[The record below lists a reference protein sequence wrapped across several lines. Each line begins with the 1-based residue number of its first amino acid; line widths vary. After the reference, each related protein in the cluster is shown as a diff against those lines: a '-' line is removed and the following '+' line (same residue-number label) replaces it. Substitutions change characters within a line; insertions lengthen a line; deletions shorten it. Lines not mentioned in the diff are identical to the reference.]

1 MGSMLFNNIDD
12 GYLEGLLR
20 GFRGGILTS
29 ADYANLC
36 QCETIDGAPPRG
48 FSSEP
53 PAWHTQTQSSP
64 AACLE
69 RRCLAMGDWPTVPC
83 ASPPLTP
90 SPPTFASADMKMHL
104 ASTDYGNFLQNE
116 PSPISTTTLAEK
128 CTEKLVEEFE
138 FLRNQA
144 VEPLATFMDYI
155 TYGYMID
162 NIILVITGVN
172 HDRSTEDLLE
182 KCHPLGK
189 FDAIASLSVATSPS
203 ELYRMVLVDTPL
215 GPYFGECLS
224 LDDLDEMNIE
234 IIRNTLYKAYLEDFH
249 QFCQKVGDSTAEVM
263 HDILTLEAD
272 RRAINITVNSIDTE
286 LDLKQRET
294 LYPTIGLL
302 YPEGTSRLARAT
314 DLDAVRGAID
324 AYPDYRGLLS
334 DVGMDEEKSL
344 EDQFFE
350 LEVNLNRLA
359 FEQQFH
365 YGMYYAYVKLKE
377 QEIRNIVWIAECI
390 SQDQRGRMN
399 QYINIF

>member
-1 MGSMLFNNIDD
+1 ML
-12 GYLEGLLR
+12 LEGILR
-20 GFRGGILTS
+20 GYRGGILTA
-29 ADYANLC
+29 ADYTNLC
-36 QCETIDGAPPRG
+36 QCETID
-48 FSSEP
+48 
-53 PAWHTQTQSSP
+53 
-64 AACLE
+64 
-69 RRCLAMGDWPTVPC
+69 
-83 ASPPLTP
+83 
-90 SPPTFASADMKMHL
+90 DMKMHL

-116 PSPISTTTLAEK
+116 ASPISTTTLAEK
-128 CTEKLVEEFE
+128 CTEKLVEEFT
-138 FLRNQA
+138 FLRVQS
-144 VEPLATFMDYI
+144 VEPLSTFCEYI

-172 HDRSTEDLLE
+172 HDRDTAELMD
-182 KCHPLGK
+182 KCHPLGM
-189 FDAIASLSVATSPS
+189 FDSMATLSVATSAT

-215 GPYFGECLS
+215 GPYFGDCIS

-234 IIRNTLYKAYLEDFH
+234 IIRNTLYKAYLEDFY
-249 QFCQKVGDSTAEVM
+249 QFCQSVGGSTAEVM

-272 RRAINITVNSIDTE
+272 RRAINITVNSLDTD

-314 DLDAVRGAID
+314 DLDGVRAATD
-324 AYPDYRGLLS
+324 AYHDYRGLFQEF
-334 DVGMDEEKSL
+334 GYEEDKSL

-390 SQDQRGRMN
+390 SQDQRGRMG